1 MKNFVPMK
9 STLPLRN
16 FVCFFVIFLFFFN
29 VSSSEDEVLL
39 IERDVEIGESM
50 GGIWRLTINTDS
62 ASAYRDSLLTN
73 EVGTVYATD
82 DIEVLSSVLML
93 QSFGRIK
100 IKKPPRYLDF
110 FVLNKMGELENAR
123 EYYHRKFDLSDA
135 RTMKVMEK
143 LDADARDS
151 LKVGTEALLYRY
163 LGEGYHFIKLGNHF
177 VELSQ
182 ECFDFLSEPRYLWRK
197 KVKTGRIEGWIE
209 ATRLTGYQVLDEN

>member
-1 MKNFVPMK
+1 MKNFVFVK

-16 FVCFFVIFLFFFN
+16 FVCFLMIFLFLFN

-93 QSFGRIK
+93 HSFGRIK
-100 IKKPPRYLDF
+100 IKKPPRDLHF
-110 FVLNKMGELENAR
+110 LVLNKMGELENA
-123 EYYHRKFDLSDA
+123 SDA

-163 LGEGYHFIKLGNHF
+163 SGEGYHFIKLGNHF